1 MRPTTPL
8 DRSRQAAPQLYQ
20 LLRQKII
27 ALEWAPGA
35 LLSRAELA
43 DCYGV
48 SQTPV
53 REALL
58 KLAAEMLVDIY
69 PQASTRVSLIDITLA
84 KQAHFLRQSLELELV
99 RELAQSH
106 EPGLIESLQALVQ
119 QQDALRAAKDLSAFS
134 QADTQFHRMLYQ
146 AAGKDALWHLVH
158 SNSGH
163 LDRLRRLHLPVSGK
177 LERIIGDHRLIVQAI
192 SGNAPEQA
200 QQRLREHLSG
210 TLEYVEQILH
220 SHPHWIRIDNEATMR
235 PPADH

>member
-1 MRPTTPL
+1 MSSVTPL

-20 LLRQKII
+20 LLRQKVI
-27 ALEWAPGA
+27 ALELAPGTV
-35 LLSRAELA
+35 LSRAEVA
-43 DCYGV
+43 DSYGV

-58 KLAAEMLVDIY
+58 KLATEMLVDIY
-69 PQASTRVSLIDITLA
+69 PQASTRVSLIDVTLA
-84 KQAHFLRQSLELELV
+84 RQAHFLRQSLELELV
-99 RELAQSH
+99 RELAQTHDAS
-106 EPGLIESLQALVQ
+106 LIGSLQALVQ
-119 QQDALRAAKDLSAFS
+119 QQDALRAARDLSAFS

-177 LERIIGDHRLIVQAI
+177 LERIVSDHRLIVRAI
-192 SGNAPEQA
+192 ADHTPELA

-210 TLEYVEQILH
+210 TLEYVEQIVQA
-220 SHPHWIRIDNEATMR
+220 HPQWIRMDHDVMTRPAT
-235 PPADH
+235 DY